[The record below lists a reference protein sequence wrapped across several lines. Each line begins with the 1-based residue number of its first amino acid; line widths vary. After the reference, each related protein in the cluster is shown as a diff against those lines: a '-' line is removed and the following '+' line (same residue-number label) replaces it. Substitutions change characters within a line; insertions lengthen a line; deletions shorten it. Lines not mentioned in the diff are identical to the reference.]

1 MFGLISKNE
10 LKIIDEYFQ
19 QYVKFTQFKEN
30 SFNYVEKTG
39 NKDLDELFQKWNHQI
54 KETEISIKSDMNVI
68 GEIVLTADKMKQG
81 IFRCRVKSETKN
93 PMVSTL
99 KKTINHMLDSLED
112 KMIKLESTLNAYSN
126 DDFRPI
132 IDIDPILKARMLA
145 VMTSINGLGKTLSDG
160 AKSNLNNGQTLQQN
174 SHKMSISMSNLAAKA
189 NEQAI
194 SLEETAAAVGEITS
208 ITRNNTVNASK
219 MAELGLSVKNSIS
232 SSQTLAY
239 QTVHSMEEIHKR
251 VSAINDSIN
260 IIDQI
265 AFQTNILSLN
275 AAVEAATAGEAGR
288 GFAVVAAEVRNLASR
303 SAEAAKEIK
312 NLVEDA
318 NNKANQGKTISDTMI
333 NGYEKLNEIISETI
347 HIIEDVSS
355 SSQEQMQGIEQIN
368 YAISLL
374 DKVTQENAKEAT
386 QIAQIGINVES
397 LAKQLV
403 NDANSKKFN

>member
-189 NEQAI
+189 NEQA
-194 SLEETAAAVGEITS
+194 
-208 ITRNNTVNASK
+208 
-219 MAELGLSVKNSIS
+219 
-232 SSQTLAY
+232 
-239 QTVHSMEEIHKR
+239 
-251 VSAINDSIN
+251 ND
-260 IIDQI
+260 
-265 AFQTNILSLN
+265 T
-275 AAVEAATAGEAGR
+275 
-288 GFAVVAAEVRNLASR
+288 
-303 SAEAAKEIK
+303 
-312 NLVEDA
+312 
-318 NNKANQGKTISDTMI
+318 
-333 NGYEKLNEIISETI
+333 
-347 HIIEDVSS
+347 
-355 SSQEQMQGIEQIN
+355 
-368 YAISLL
+368 
-374 DKVTQENAKEAT
+374 
-386 QIAQIGINVES
+386 
-397 LAKQLV
+397 
-403 NDANSKKFN
+403 

>member
-1 MFGLISKNE
+1 MFGYISKNE
-10 LKIIDEYFQ
+10 LRLIDEYFQ
-19 QYVKFTQFKEN
+19 QYVKFTQFKQNNFE
-30 SFNYVEKTG
+30 YVEKTG
-39 NKDLDELFQKWNHQI
+39 NKDLDELFHKWNTQI
-54 KETEISIKSDMNVI
+54 KETETSIKSDINVI
-68 GEIVLTADKMKQG
+68 GEIVLTADKVNQG
-81 IFRCRVKSETKN
+81 IFKCRVKSETKN
-93 PMVSTL
+93 PMISTL
-99 KKTINHMLDSLED
+99 KKTVNQMLNSLED
-112 KMIKLESTLNAYSN
+112 KMIKLESTLNSYAT
-126 DDFRPI
+126 DDFRPVL
-132 IDIDPILKARMLA
+132 DIEPTLKARMLA
-145 VMTSINGLGKTLSDG
+145 VMNSINSLGQTLSNN
-160 AKSNLNNGQTLQQN
+160 ARSNLNNGETLQHS
-174 SHKMSISMSNLAAKA
+174 SHKMSISMNNLATKA
-189 NEQAI
+189 NEQAA
-194 SLEETAAAVGEITS
+194 SLEETAAAVEEITS

-219 MAELGLSVKNSIS
+219 MAELGLSVKNSIA

-275 AAVEAATAGEAGR
+275 AAVEAATAGEAGK

-303 SAEAAKEIK
+303 SAEAAREIK

-318 NNKANQGKTISDTMI
+318 NTKANQGKTISDTMI

-355 SSQEQMQGIEQIN
+355 ASTEQMQGIEQIN
-368 YAISLL
+368 YAISML
-374 DKVTQENAKEAT
+374 DKVTQENASEAT
-386 QIAQIGINVES
+386 QIAQIGVNVET

>member
-19 QYVKFTQFKEN
+19 KYIKFTQFKEN
-30 SFNYVEKTG
+30 SFEYVEKTG

-126 DDFRPI
+126 DDFRPV

-160 AKSNLNNGQTLQQN
+160 AKSNLNNGQILQQS
-174 SHKMSISMSNLAAKA
+174 SHKMSISMSNLATKA
-189 NEQAI
+189 NEQAA
-194 SLEETAAAVGEITS
+194 SLEETAASVEEITS
-208 ITRNNTVNASK
+208 ITRNNSVNASK
-219 MAELGLSVKNSIS
+219 MAELGLTVKNSIA

-239 QTVHSMEEIHKR
+239 QTVNSMEEIHKR

-275 AAVEAATAGEAGR
+275 AAVEAATAGEAGK
-288 GFAVVAAEVRNLASR
+288 GFAVVAAEVRTLASR

-355 SSQEQMQGIEQIN
+355 ASQEQMQGIEQIN
-368 YAISLL
+368 YAISIL

-386 QIAQIGINVES
+386 QIAQISINVES

-403 NDANSKKFN
+403 DDANSKKFN

>member
-386 QIAQIGINVES
+386 QIAQIGINVEL
-397 LAKQLV
+397 LAKKLV